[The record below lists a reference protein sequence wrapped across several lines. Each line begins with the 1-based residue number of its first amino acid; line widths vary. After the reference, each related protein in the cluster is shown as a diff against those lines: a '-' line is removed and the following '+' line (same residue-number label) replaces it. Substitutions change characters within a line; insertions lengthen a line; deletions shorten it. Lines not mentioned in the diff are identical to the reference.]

1 MGPDVNRHRCTLK
14 MKTMEHKIKKSL
26 SREELGDYLHTLAD
40 ALHNAAEVHDQRLAL
55 LQTAFEKLE
64 LKCKRETNG
73 FGLTLK
79 LKADSRGLP
88 SKKKTPPASTHPAGS
103 YRALKK
109 EMQTTFNQIGA
120 KITANQIPDEQLI
133 RSFQK
138 EVIEMIG
145 YPDRGEPHYEAFEA
159 ACRRLVGA
167 CQDKQMDDMRQAYEA
182 LKRMKKDCHARY
194 K

>member
-1 MGPDVNRHRCTLK
+1 
-14 MKTMEHKIKKSL
+14 MEHKIKKSL

-40 ALHNAAEVHDQRLAL
+40 AVQNAVEVHDQRLAI

-64 LKCKRETNG
+64 LKCKRETKG

-79 LKADSRGLP
+79 LKADSRGLS
-88 SKKKTPPASTHPAGS
+88 SKGKTPPATTHPAGS

-109 EMQTTFNQIGA
+109 EMQTTFKQIGA
-120 KITANQIPDEQLI
+120 KITANQIPDAPLI
-133 RSFQK
+133 RTFQK
-138 EVIEMIG
+138 EIRAMVR

-167 CQDKQMDDMRQAYEA
+167 CQNNRMDDMRQAYEA